1 MAGGA
6 PAGINILPGFDGC
19 LTNNTRIRMTTM
31 SGKRITTPSG
41 TEMLEFPLNLNGRL
55 KYAKRDAIGFGRC
68 FRFSSTAEAVGS
80 CGVLPTS
87 LLALWNRSIT
97 EF

>member
-19 LTNNTRIRMTTM
+19 LTNNTRMRITTM

-55 KYAKRDAIGFGRC
+55 K
-68 FRFSSTAEAVGS
+68 
-80 CGVLPTS
+80 
-87 LLALWNRSIT
+87 
-97 EF
+97 